1 MRTSS
6 YMNSPAFEI
15 GRPAHLP
22 LKGGVVAARDQ
33 LRTYLEAQVEED
45 GCVRGQCESRI
56 LESVLTLHLLK
67 QMDLYPE
74 VRGRLEGY
82 LRAQCIDD
90 REDPL
95 HAVLRRHALGEST
108 RKDTEAVKAFLAH
121 FDHFTAQRKRMM
133 FSVLMAVLGLTPF
146 DAGLTREEFSGSG
159 EEKYQ
164 SWVAVMVAS
173 LRILHAMGSG
183 HARWISAE
191 DVELLTVTQSV
202 NGAWEKHLLANIVA
216 LLALRHFPQF
226 APSVRNGVDLLV
238 SVQNA
243 DGGIPFIAGLEI
255 FCTATAGL
263 ALVQAG
269 ARKSLLHRMADYLMG
284 QQQPNGG
291 WAYAEDVEQTD
302 VDDTA
307 YCLEFLRALDPVR
320 HSHAITR
327 AEAYLVDMQGRD
339 GGFPTFVAG
348 SKPEIAMTA
357 GALNALGP
365 GAKQHAAV
373 ITRGIRYITDNQKA
387 DGTFERSW
395 SLSETNAIF
404 RVLLA
409 LRLLPEGDSE
419 LRLTAELAREYSLD
433 YLRRSQNVDGGWGQR
448 AGDASDTI
456 STSYALIA
464 LSHFDEPATLERGV
478 RYIVRQQ
485 QADGRFLSI
494 PDQAGPRPIAWNVPI
509 LSDIFALLALDHVLD
524 ARPAVAM
531 PAWKVMAPQ
540 YATMGLE
547 AR

>member
-6 YMNSPAFEI
+6 YMHPPVFEI
-15 GRPAHLP
+15 GRPAHAP
-22 LKGGVVAARDQ
+22 LEHGAGVAREQ
-33 LRTYLEAQVEED
+33 LRAYLETQVDED

-56 LESVLTLHLLK
+56 LESVLTLHLLE
-67 QMDLYPE
+67 QVDLYPE
-74 VRGRLEGY
+74 VRRRIVGY
-82 LRAQCIDD
+82 LRAQRIDE

-108 RKDTEAVKAFLAH
+108 QKDAEAVKAYLAG
-121 FDHFTAQRKRMM
+121 FDHFTNRRKRMM

-146 DAGLTREEFSGSG
+146 DAGLTREDFSDGG

-164 SWVAVMVAS
+164 SWVGVTVAS
-173 LRILHAMGSG
+173 MRILHAMGSG
-183 HARWISAE
+183 HPKWINVE
-191 DVELLTVTQSV
+191 DMELLTVTQSV
-202 NGAWEKHLLANIVA
+202 NGAWEKHLLANILA

-226 APSVRNGVDLLV
+226 RPSVQSGIELLV
-238 SVQNA
+238 SVQSA
-243 DGGIPFIAGLEI
+243 DGGIPFITGMEI

-269 ARKSLLHRMADYLMG
+269 ARKPLLHRMADYLVG

-291 WAYAEDVEQTD
+291 WAYAQDVQQTD

-307 YCLEFLRALDPVR
+307 YSLEFLRALDPVR
-320 HSHAITR
+320 HAHAIAR

-348 SKPEIAMTA
+348 SKPEVAMTA
-357 GALNALGP
+357 GALNAMALNAG
-365 GAKQHAAV
+365 QHAEL
-373 ITRGIRYITDNQKA
+373 ITRGIHYIITHQKA

-409 LRLLPEGDSE
+409 LRLLPENASG
-419 LRLTAELAREYSLD
+419 LRLMVELAQEYSLD

-448 AGDASDTI
+448 AGDASDPI

-464 LSHFDEPATLERGV
+464 LSHFDEPDTLERGV
-478 RYIVRQQ
+478 RYLVRQQ
-485 QADGRFLSI
+485 QEDGRFLSI
-494 PDQAGPRPIAWNVPI
+494 PDQAGPRPIAYNVPV
-509 LSDIFALLALDHVLD
+509 LSDIFALLAFDHVLA
-524 ARPAVAM
+524 ARPVVSM
-531 PAWKVMAPQ
+531 PAWKVMARQ
-540 YATMGLE
+540 YPTMGLE
-547 AR
+547 AH